1 MHPILADFRNTLR
14 YLGAWLALGCAFAAL
29 LYWAEL
35 AGATQALLFALP
47 LSLLF
52 GIAALSAYYVCR
64 GRSRGRGDWTLAV
77 SAYGASSLLIAGGW
91 LGLAWVWNNVGL
103 VFGPGLE
110 LVDLSRTGWLLF
122 FLAGLGLYLLSLM
135 AHELL
140 IAIESAHRAA
150 QREAEARVLA
160 RESELQWLR
169 AQIQPHFLFNSLNS
183 ISALTSLNPAGARE
197 MTIAL
202 AQFFR
207 LTLALAEHERIAL
220 SEELALCQHY
230 LLIEQYRL
238 GERLRTEINV
248 TEPASAAL
256 IPPVL
261 LQPLMEN
268 ALKHGIRQLDEGGLL
283 SLQAVVRDDWLHLR
297 IRNPLASPDAKPEP
311 GVGLGLRHIRERL
324 AALYGP
330 RARLSW
336 QQEAG
341 HFEVEIT
348 LPLELPAP

>member
-1 MHPILADFRNTLR
+1 MHPILAELRNTLR
-14 YLGAWLALGCAFAAL
+14 YLGAWALLGGAFAAL
-29 LYWAEL
+29 LRWAEL
-35 AGATQALLFALP
+35 AGAAQALLFALP

-52 GIAALSAYYVCR
+52 GVAALSAYYVCR
-64 GRSRGRGDWTLAV
+64 GRHRGRRDWALAA
-77 SAYGASSLLIAGGW
+77 SIYGASSLLIAGGW
-91 LGLAWVWNNVGL
+91 LGLAWAWNQVGL
-103 VFGPGLE
+103 LSGQGTG

-140 IAIESAHRAA
+140 IAIENAHMAA
-150 QREAEARVLA
+150 QREAEARLLT
-160 RESELQWLR
+160 RESELQLLR
-169 AQIQPHFLFNSLNS
+169 AQIQPHFLFNSLNA

-207 LTLALAEHERIAL
+207 LTLAMAERERMAL
-220 SEELALCQHY
+220 SEELALCEHY

-238 GERLRTEINV
+238 GERLRTGIHLDEGAG
-248 TEPASAAL
+248 EAL
-256 IPPVL
+256 IPPLL
-261 LQPLMEN
+261 LQPVVEN

-283 SLQAVVRDDWLHLR
+283 SLHAVVRDEWLHLR
-297 IRNPLASPDAKPEP
+297 IRNPLAMSAIKPEP
-311 GVGLGLRHIRERL
+311 GLGLGLRNTRERL

-336 QQEAG
+336 QHDAH

-348 LPLELPAP
+348 LPLERPTP